1 MARPGTFT
9 KNDPRRMVGPRPN
22 SGRKPVAATELKK
35 KLADYVPDAM
45 RAFELCVKWMDDP
58 EWEKPLRLAAAK
70 EVMNR
75 VLGMPKQSVEHSGTM
90 SIVDLIVGNKEEAG
104 E

>member
-1 MARPGTFT
+1 
-9 KNDPRRMVGPRPN
+9 MVGPRPN

-75 VLGMPKQSVEHSGTM
+75 VLGMPKQSVEHSGHVGV
-90 SIVDLIVGNKEEAG
+90 IDLIAKAEESG